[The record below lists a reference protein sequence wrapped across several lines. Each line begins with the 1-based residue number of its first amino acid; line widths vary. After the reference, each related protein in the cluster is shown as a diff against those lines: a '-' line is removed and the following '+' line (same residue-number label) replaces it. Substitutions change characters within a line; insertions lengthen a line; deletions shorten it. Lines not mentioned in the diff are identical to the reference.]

1 MQLTRQKLIQLIHIA
16 KSQFRVDDES
26 YRLILNRTT
35 GKNSCKACTVA
46 ELMQVLAHFEKIGF
60 KVKRTKRKTHTYT
73 TPTNS
78 KISYKIR
85 AIWDDMAKNGFIRDP
100 SEKSLNAFVRKVVN
114 TEHKKVLILNINA
127 LDNSQATM
135 VLERLKKWQARV
147 S

>member
-1 MQLTRQKLIQLIHIA
+1 MLTRQKLIQLIHIA

-26 YRLILNRTT
+26 YRLILNRTA
-35 GKNSCKACTVA
+35 GKNSCKECTAA

-60 KVKRTKRKTHTYT
+60 KVKRTKRKNHTQT
-73 TPTNS
+73 MPKNS

-85 AIWDDMAKNGFIRDP
+85 AIWDDMAKNGFVRDP
-100 SEKSLNAFVRKVVN
+100 SESALNSFVRKVVN
-114 TEHKKVLILNINA
+114 SGHKKVLILNINA
-127 LDNSQATM
+127 LNNEQATM

>member
-16 KSQFRVDDES
+16 KSQLRVDDES
-26 YRLILNRTT
+26 YRLILNRTA

-60 KVKRTKRKTHTYT
+60 KVKAKRKTLT

-78 KISYKIR
+78 NISHKIR
-85 AIWDDMAKNGFIRDP
+85 AIWDDMGKKGFVRDP

-114 TEHKKVLILNINA
+114 SEHPKVLILNINA
-127 LDNSQATM
+127 LNNAQATV

>member
-1 MQLTRQKLIQLIHIA
+1 MKLTKPKLIQYIHIA
-16 KSQFRVDDES
+16 KSQLRVDDES
-26 YRLILNRTT
+26 YRLILNRTA

-60 KVKRTKRKTHTYT
+60 KVKTKRKTLS

-78 KISYKIR
+78 NISHKIR

-100 SEKSLNAFVRKVVN
+100 SESALNSFVRKVVN
-114 TEHKKVLILNINA
+114 NGHKKILVLNINA
-127 LDNSQATM
+127 LDNEQATM

>member
-16 KSQFRVDDES
+16 KSQLRVDDES
-26 YRLILNRTT
+26 YRLILNRTA
-35 GKNSCKACTVA
+35 GKNSCKSCTVP
-46 ELMQVLAHFEKIGF
+46 ELMLVLDHFEKIGF
-60 KVKRTKRKTHTYT
+60 KIKTKRKTLT

-78 KISYKIR
+78 SISHKIR
-85 AIWDDMAKNGFIRDP
+85 AIWDDMGRKGFVRDP

-114 TEHKKVLILNINA
+114 SEHSKVLILNINA
-127 LDNSQATM
+127 LNNAQATV